1 MGSQFT
7 IGMNDAFTMFLK
19 GYLPKSSSAAG
30 KRKIDVATRMLIA
43 AVFQQIMLDQD
54 EISRIK
60 ISQKVL
66 TAEIASAITAY
77 LLATPAK

>member
-1 MGSQFT
+1 
-7 IGMNDAFTMFLK
+7 
-19 GYLPKSSSAAG
+19 
-30 KRKIDVATRMLIA
+30 MLIA

>member
-1 MGSQFT
+1 
-7 IGMNDAFTMFLK
+7 
-19 GYLPKSSSAAG
+19 
-30 KRKIDVATRMLIA
+30 MLIA

-54 EISRIK
+54 EISRTK

-66 TAEIASAITAY
+66 TAELASAVNAY